1 MRSLNEPVNNMIKSM
16 CLTILLVV
24 IGACTQIVT
33 NPRPSILDN
42 SRVVTGTV
50 TYRERIALPPDA
62 VVQVQ
67 LLDVSLMDVSAKQLA
82 EQTIKPQHQ
91 VPIPFRLVFRSGDI
105 DERMTYAVRATIRS
119 GEKLLFVTD
128 RSYSVLT
135 GGMPGQVD
143 LVLVRP

>member
-1 MRSLNEPVNNMIKSM
+1 MRSFSESINDMIKSM
-16 CLTILLVV
+16 CLTILLAVTA
-24 IGACTQIVT
+24 GCTQLVT
-33 NPRPSILDN
+33 DPRSSIADD
-42 SRVVTGTV
+42 SRMVTGTV
-50 TYRERIALPPDA
+50 TYRERIALPANA

-91 VPIPFRLVFRSGDI
+91 VPIPFKLVYKPGDI

-128 RSYSVLT
+128 RSYPVLT
-135 GGMPGQVD
+135 RGKPERVD